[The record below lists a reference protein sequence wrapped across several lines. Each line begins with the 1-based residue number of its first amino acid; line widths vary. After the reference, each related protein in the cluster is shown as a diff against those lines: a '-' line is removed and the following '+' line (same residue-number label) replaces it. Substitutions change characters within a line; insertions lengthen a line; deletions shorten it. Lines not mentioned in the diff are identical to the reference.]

1 MILNQCRGTQ
11 SRGSQEPRGSKS
23 SDRTISDICREVEAR
38 KSLVDR
44 NPHSLQVHLLQLMS
58 RLARASWIEIF
69 RPMLEKNAEIVEAR
83 KSLVDRNVCDLCM
96 GPSSLVEARKSL
108 VDRNFFVIVP
118 HHRLR
123 PSRLAR
129 ASWIE
134 ILIPAPYVL
143 GCFVEARK
151 SLVDR
156 NQLPDDGILLFQSRG
171 SQEPRGSKFSS
182 GHPTCVVRLSRARK
196 SLVDRNVFAAVS
208 VKRIKGRG
216 SQEPRGSK
224 FDEHGK
230 GHVDTGRGSQE
241 PRGSKFCSGAFHR
254 PP

>member
-1 MILNQCRGTQ
+1 MAIFAVEARKSLVDRNVQQAEVIFRIIVEARKSLVDRNGMILNQCRGTQ

-182 GHPTCVVRLSRARK
+182 GHPTCGSP
-196 SLVDRNVFAAVS
+196 S
-208 VKRIKGRG
+208 VEG

-224 FDEHGK
+224 C
-230 GHVDTGRGSQE
+230 
-241 PRGSKFCSGAFHR
+241 FCSRFRQAD
-254 PP
+254 